1 MAKKEENL
9 SKAVSRYLRIQYPDV
24 VFTCDASGVRLT
36 MGQATSLKAQRS
48 IHKIPD
54 MIILKP
60 NSEYHGLILELKSTD
75 SSPYLKDG
83 SLSTVNHIQEQNKT
97 LNILLNLG
105 YYAVFAVGFD
115 HAKKI
120 IDDYFDNNQQNT
132 KINFE
137 K

>member
-9 SKAVSRYLRIQYPDV
+9 SKAVSKYLKIQYPNV

-36 MGQATSLKAQRS
+36 MGQATALKAQRS
-48 IHKIPD
+48 VHKIPD

-60 NSEYHGLILELKSTD
+60 SGKYHGLILELKTED
-75 SSPYLKDG
+75 SSPFLKDG
-83 SLSTVNHIQEQNKT
+83 SLSISKHIQEQSQT

-115 HAKKI
+115 HAKAI
-120 IDDYFDNNQQNT
+120 IDGYMLQ
-132 KINFE
+132 KPVLPE
-137 K
+137 